1 MLVSLDL
8 PRSDQD
14 AQEDWIEELQSDDSN
29 TIQLNCISIK
39 DGICIT
45 ESGMSDVRT
54 IVVDNESH
62 FSDVYVECSD
72 DYYCVQ
78 DKEIEKPIYDFISN
92 SVFALSLLK
101 EDGNVLDLDASDNP
115 DCYICKN
122 ECRFS

>member
-8 PRSDQD
+8 PSSVQD
-14 AQEDWIEELQSDDSN
+14 AQEDSIEELQSDNSDTDTAELYLYEGRN
-29 TIQLNCISIK
+29 MHRRIS
-39 DGICIT
+39 
-45 ESGMSDVRT
+45 MSDVTT

-78 DKEIEKPIYDFISN
+78 DEEIEKPIYDFISN

-101 EDGNVLDLDASDNP
+101 EDGNILDLDASDNP

>member
-8 PRSDQD
+8 PRLDQE
-14 AQEDWIEELQSDDSN
+14 AQEDSIEELQSDHSN
-29 TIQLNCISIK
+29 TNTAELYLYKGWNMHRRI
-39 DGICIT
+39 
-45 ESGMSDVRT
+45 GMSDVTT

-78 DKEIEKPIYDFISN
+78 DEEIEKPIYDFISN